1 MESRALSRLCPESL
15 GWKIIIEISIAYNFP
30 LLTHRN
36 GGTVFPRASRA
47 YPVHGG
53 DQAEDGTGEGH
64 ERGHDAQGEESQQ
77 LEIKYNIYVI

>member
-1 MESRALSRLCPESL
+1 MPHVLC
-15 GWKIIIEISIAYNFP
+15 ISP
-30 LLTHRN
+30 PLTHRN
-36 GGTVFPRASRA
+36 SGPVFPRASRA

-77 LEIKYNIYVI
+77 LEIEDLCRGRYVCTC